1 LAPMQSVINNQ
12 NDDLNNHIPAELL
25 RTSHPKPIR
34 HEIVESKEP
43 LKTKDLENLD
53 IDITLHREPV
63 TISDKI
69 AFRIVKLLRMPTDW
83 LFKKNYIH
91 RAVMLET
98 AIGGTIR
105 HLKSLRKLEHDGGWI
120 EHLLHEAE
128 NERQYA
134 FNDMDAPK
142 TAHRVVG
149 YLEEEAIISYTS
161 FLNEIDKG
169 NIENLKTVP
178 DLATDY
184 WHLDRES
191 ATLRD
196 VVLAVRAD
204 EATHRDTNHHLADRI
219 LLGREDLREDIKKV
233 FDEEKSNRTRKMAG
247 MNQNAQD
254 KWKW

>member
-1 LAPMQSVINNQ
+1 MHLMTWMRISQ
-12 NDDLNNHIPAELL
+12 
-25 RTSHPKPIR
+25 PKLWER
-34 HEIVESKEP
+34 A
-43 LKTKDLENLD
+43 L
-53 IDITLHREPV
+53 ITLV
-63 TISDKI
+63 QGVFYN
-69 AFRIVKLLRMPTDW
+69 AFFALYLL
-83 LFKKNYIH
+83 
-91 RAVMLET
+91 
-98 AIGGTIR
+98 
-105 HLKSLRKLEHDGGWI
+105 S
-120 EHLLHEAE
+120 
-128 NERQYA
+128 
-134 FNDMDAPK
+134 PK

-204 EATHRDTNHHLADRI
+204 EATHGGTKHHLADRI

-254 KWKW
+254 KWK